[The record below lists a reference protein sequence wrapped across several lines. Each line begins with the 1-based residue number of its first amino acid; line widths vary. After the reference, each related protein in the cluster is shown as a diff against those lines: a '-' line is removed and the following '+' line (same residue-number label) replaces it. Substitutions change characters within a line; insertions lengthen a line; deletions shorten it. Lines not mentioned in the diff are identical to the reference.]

1 MGEDT
6 VVRFQKPES
15 AHDAMMDLLRQG
27 RNVPARPRQDG
38 AVIVAIESYIAVNPT
53 HGFDKL
59 VPGGSGPG
67 LWQMPPLSRVQSAA
81 AEPEAQGQATPTS
94 TREGTAHG
102 ARLCQRNLVGRLHSR
117 CAVVGATV
125 PHLQRAR

>member
-38 AVIVAIESYIAVNPT
+38 AVIVAIESSEALHFASFRTRMTRAMIGPT
-53 HGFDKL
+53 
-59 VPGGSGPG
+59 PGRD
-67 LWQMPPLSRVQSAA
+67 LS
-81 AEPEAQGQATPTS
+81 
-94 TREGTAHG
+94 
-102 ARLCQRNLVGRLHSR
+102 CW
-117 CAVVGATV
+117 
-125 PHLQRAR
+125 

>member
-1 MGEDT
+1 
-6 VVRFQKPES
+6 
-15 AHDAMMDLLRQG
+15 MMDLLRQG

-81 AEPEAQGQATPTS
+81 AEPEAQGKRRLP
-94 TREGTAHG
+94 
-102 ARLCQRNLVGRLHSR
+102 ARVKAPL
-117 CAVVGATV
+117 TV
-125 PHLQRAR
+125 PVRANEIWSVDFIADALW

>member
-1 MGEDT
+1 
-6 VVRFQKPES
+6 
-15 AHDAMMDLLRQG
+15 MMDLLRQG

-67 LWQMPPLSRVQSAA
+67 LWQMPPAYKALRLNLKRKGKRRPPARVKA
-81 AEPEAQGQATPTS
+81 P
-94 TREGTAHG
+94 
-102 ARLCQRNLVGRLHSR
+102 L
-117 CAVVGATV
+117 TV
-125 PHLQRAR
+125 PVRANEIWSVDFIADGLL